1 MMKKS
6 ALLLQYN
13 GDMPVPAQGDPAPD
27 INLLTDAGQPFSLN
41 SLRGKNVVLYFYPKA
56 DTPGCTKE
64 ACAFRDDSPKL
75 EAANTVVIGVSPD
88 KPGAQARFKEKFGL
102 PFTLLADTE
111 HKAAEAYGVW
121 VEKSMYGK
129 KYMAVERATFVI
141 GPDGLIKKVF
151 PKVKV
156 EGHAAEVLAALA
168 A

>member
-1 MMKKS
+1 
-6 ALLLQYN
+6 
-13 GDMPVPAQGDPAPD
+13 MPQPPAGSPAPEID
-27 INLLTDAGQPFSLN
+27 LQTDRDEPFRLS

-75 EAANTVVIGVSPD
+75 EAANTVVVGVSPD

-102 PFTLLADTE
+102 PFTLLADVE
-111 HKAAEAYGVW
+111 HHAAEAYGVW

-129 KYMAVERATFVI
+129 KYMGVERATFVI
-141 GPDGLIKKVF
+141 GPDGVIKKVF

-168 A
+168 